1 MFRAGHVVLA
11 EQRLFIQAQI
21 ARDGAHESVAEDS
34 AGQLRP
40 IFIFQ
45 RFHKTLADACGL
57 GEFVHGNFAQFAL
70 ALQAFTKI
78 SPGHEPEPVLDN
90 PSATAKRSFTGA
102 TAREKRLGIPE
113 RTIGGAIR
121 WCQTEAMNAGH
132 VGAGLSPPA
141 TLHCHSERSRPTF
154 SPASAP
160 AKASASAERNLTSL
174 SIPPDSALHRC
185 FQSQSNIPRC
195 AITSRRAL
203 SSHLP

>member
-78 SPGHEPEPVLDN
+78 SPGHEPEPVLNN
-90 PSATAKRSFTGA
+90 PAATAMRSIASAAPALSVTSAAAKRS
-102 TAREKRLGIPE
+102 ARRALTRIPRGIPE
-113 RTIGGAIR
+113 RTIGGPIQR
-121 WCQTEAMNAGH
+121 CQT
-132 VGAGLSPPA
+132 
-141 TLHCHSERSRPTF
+141 
-154 SPASAP
+154 
-160 AKASASAERNLTSL
+160 
-174 SIPPDSALHRC
+174 
-185 FQSQSNIPRC
+185 
-195 AITSRRAL
+195 
-203 SSHLP
+203 